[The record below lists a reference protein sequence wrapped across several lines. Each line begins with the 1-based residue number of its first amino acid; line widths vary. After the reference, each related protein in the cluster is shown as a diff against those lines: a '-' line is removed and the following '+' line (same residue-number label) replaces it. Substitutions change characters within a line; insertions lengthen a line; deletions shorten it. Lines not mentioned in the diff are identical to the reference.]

1 MDIAHAV
8 AYLHVGFPRSMF
20 LPLLYYYFYTF
31 FILPLQLLNGK
42 KPYDFV
48 RAAFDLSCPLQE
60 YLEELSELKR
70 FNDVMVDSIIMEDNS
85 FPGKEQQF
93 HVFKQLILKCIDV
106 SPEDRPTIADVTK
119 QLRQM
124 HRSCV

>member
-1 MDIAHAV
+1 MQW
-8 AYLHVGFPRSMF
+8 LTFTLGSQGQSF

-31 FILPLQLLNGK
+31 VILPLQLLNGK
-42 KPYDFV
+42 KPDDFV
-48 RAAFDLSCPLQE
+48 HAAFDLSCPLQE

-106 SPEDRPTIADVTK
+106 SPEDRPTIAYLTK

-124 HRSCV
+124 HRS